1 MQPAGSSTPRP
12 ERSAPFQTTH
22 LPLAAY
28 LASHGH
34 VPRTVAVD
42 RRTVRFEF
50 EASDKLDALVEQFT
64 NGYPTVHPTSYDTWA
79 RSLRSQ
85 VQAVL
90 EAERGRSA

>member
-12 ERSAPFQTTH
+12 ERRAPFSTTH

-34 VPRTVAVD
+34 IPRTIAID
-42 RRTVRFEF
+42 ARTVRFEF
-50 EASDKLDALVEQFT
+50 EASDKLHALVEEFT
-64 NGYPTVHPTSYDTWA
+64 NGYPTCHPTSYDTWS

-90 EAERGRSA
+90 EAARGRRA